1 MEEKNEQVVE
11 NSNQQNAAVT
21 QQMIGVDFIFFNK
34 LLQNQTDYERLIN
47 IIIEN
52 LELNYKNEL
61 TIKDSSK
68 ILDYLKLIN
77 PAIEQTLNLRLKEL
91 KEEEK

>member
-1 MEEKNEQVVE
+1 MEEQNEQVVE
-11 NSNQQNAAVT
+11 NSNQANSAVT
-21 QQMIGVDFIFFNK
+21 QQMIGVDFMFFNR

-52 LELNYKNEL
+52 LELNYNEEL

-68 ILDYLKLIN
+68 ILDYLKLVN